1 MSSVPFSDDSREPMS
16 ALEIGQAEGQCRLG
30 MTPAGW
36 LRSTS
41 KISGQRGLTIVE
53 IVVVLIIL
61 SVLMTFLVTKVLG
74 QGDRQ
79 KMEITRI
86 KLKEVKLKIEEFQL
100 RYNVLPSSLEALI
113 ECNEQTGSDCVPI
126 VGDPSTLRDAW
137 ERPLVYTT
145 TGDRSYQIKSLGA
158 DGKEGGSSVNIDVAE
173 NGP

>member
-1 MSSVPFSDDSREPMS
+1 MSTPLIRTLLDRFTFRQQAADVGAEKLSQGARMFTRGVSR
-16 ALEIGQAEGQCRLG
+16 GV
-30 MTPAGW
+30 
-36 LRSTS
+36 
-41 KISGQRGLTIVE
+41 SGQRGLTIVE

-100 RYNVLPSSLEALI
+100 RYNVLPSSLESLA
-113 ECNEQTGSDCVPI
+113 ECNDQTGSDCVPI
-126 VGDPSTLRDAW
+126 VSDPSVLRDAW
-137 ERPLVYTT
+137 ERALVYTT

-158 DGKEGGSSVNIDVAE
+158 DGKEGGTAVNLDVAE